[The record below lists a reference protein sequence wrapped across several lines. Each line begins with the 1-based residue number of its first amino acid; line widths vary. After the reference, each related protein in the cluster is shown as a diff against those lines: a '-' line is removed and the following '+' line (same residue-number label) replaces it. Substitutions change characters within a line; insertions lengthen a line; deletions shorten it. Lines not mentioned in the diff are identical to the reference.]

1 MHVVCWD
8 VHVSLSLSLSLSL
21 ITYHL
26 SLITYHLSFITYHLS
41 LNITYHWSL
50 ITWLVEKKNAF
61 ESGKKKNAFSL
72 VKNFENL
79 WGPVKWTFLDHA
91 CSISC
96 NSWWKDY
103 VLSCSFTCTMW
114 LGSKLRLS
122 KNKIFLKFS
131 AKITLFSSFGKS
143 GSELA
148 QLRKHHHFHFFVAL
162 ITFSR
167 SLKAV
172 QAGKNSEKFQ
182 KWLFHRFSDFRISV
196 EFFWI
201 STKNPFP
208 APKSNPYP

>member
-1 MHVVCWD
+1 MPLD
-8 VHVSLSLSLSLSL
+8 R
-21 ITYHL
+21 
-26 SLITYHLSFITYHLS
+26 
-41 LNITYHWSL
+41 
-50 ITWLVEKKNAF
+50 EKKNAF
-61 ESGKKKNAFSL
+61 AL

-122 KNKIFLKFS
+122 KNKVFLKFS

-167 SLKAV
+167 SLKV
-172 QAGKNSEKFQ
+172 VLYKPGKIVKNSRNGFFIDFQ
-182 KWLFHRFSDFRISV
+182 IFEFRSNFF
-196 EFFWI
+196 EFRQ
-201 STKNPFP
+201 KNPFP
-208 APKSNPYP
+208 APKSNPYPYP